1 MARNPH
7 PEQTERRILDVARR
21 LFAEKG
27 YERTSVQD
35 IISATGLS
43 KGAVYH
49 HFRSKEAIL
58 DRLNDDEWGASLNLR
73 DELRRRHDLNALEKL
88 RALISSTLD
97 AEHLRLVRLQTPLL
111 SDPASFTSNMRF
123 WSDGLPESLR
133 PLIGEGV
140 RDGSIP
146 TAYPAEAS
154 QLIALLCN
162 YWLMPCFYPA
172 AREDMARR
180 IRCLA
185 SMLGSIGVPLFDE
198 ALMARAVDGL
208 MELAPGAGELEAA
221 GPRAGEPRPEGL
233 GAEKPEA

>member
-1 MARNPH
+1 
-7 PEQTERRILDVARR
+7 
-21 LFAEKG
+21 
-27 YERTSVQD
+27 
-35 IISATGLS
+35 
-43 KGAVYH
+43 
-49 HFRSKEAIL
+49 
-58 DRLNDDEWGASLNLR
+58 
-73 DELRRRHDLNALEKL
+73 
-88 RALISSTLD
+88 
-97 AEHLRLVRLQTPLL
+97 
-111 SDPASFTSNMRF
+111 MRF

-133 PLIGEGV
+133 PLIEEGV

-221 GPRAGEPRPEGL
+221 GLRAGEPRPEGL
-233 GAEKPEA
+233 GAEEPEA